1 MHCAE
6 WREPFRCIS
15 NRVVRLNRSMGRSFV
30 TSIGT
35 RQSTI
40 WVHDA
45 RGDRQITS
53 EGLSML
59 PSISPD
65 GRKLYYLVRAGGT
78 ASYISGALWVA
89 DLESGRRQRLVSDF
103 LMQSYNVTADGDSV
117 VFVASDDST
126 RSPLWVAALDGSST
140 PRRIMRNDALRAFFT
155 SGGEVIYTASEREG
169 IFIYSMR
176 TDGSGV
182 RKIFQ
187 ASTLD
192 AVSPDGKWIAVQAAT
207 SAGSNAM
214 IYPRDGRIADSCL
227 RKLRSP
233 AELRAR
239 SVAEPGE
246 LVAGWE
252 VHLSRSSWNSL
263 RGAASERRG
272 ISTDTAWRVA
282 LECGC
287 RVAARRDSS
296 AAGQSV
302 RRARSGGLCLHA
314 GDGSAE
320 HLSRSGSVTILR
332 GAAMRKFEAMG
343 ETR

>member
-1 MHCAE
+1 
-6 WREPFRCIS
+6 
-15 NRVVRLNRSMGRSFV
+15 MGRSFV

-45 RGDRQITS
+45 RGDRQIAS

-155 SGGEVIYTASEREG
+155 SGGEVIYTASERDG

-176 TDGSGV
+176 TDGSRV

-214 IYPRDGRIADSCL
+214 IYPRAGG
-227 RKLRSP
+227 SP
-233 AELRAR
+233 
-239 SVAEPGE
+239 
-246 LVAGWE
+246 
-252 VHLSRSSWNSL
+252 
-263 RGAASERRG
+263 
-272 ISTDTAWRVA
+272 
-282 LECGC
+282 
-287 RVAARRDSS
+287 
-296 AAGQSV
+296 
-302 RRARSGGLCLHA
+302 
-314 GDGSAE
+314 
-320 HLSRSGSVTILR
+320 
-332 GAAMRKFEAMG
+332 
-343 ETR
+343 